1 MVAVLDQ
8 PAAGLSV
15 LVCARCRQQ
24 AERSVVVVVGSPS
37 LTRQS
42 QSDSHSVSNRV
53 SPAGHIETGE
63 REREREQLHHSSESE
78 PECQVRNIQPEIS
91 RDIISA
97 PLRSINCYVSR
108 ATSLL
113 WPERYQILKLLL
125 VGRTGNG
132 NVISNVYMSRV
143 KDGLESL
150 GNLRSIQT
158 SIFHALIHRVSDQ

>member
-1 MVAVLDQ
+1 MVVVAVLDQ

-63 REREREQLHHSSESE
+63 RERENSYTTVVRVSQSVKSEISS
-78 PECQVRNIQPEIS
+78 QRYPEIS
-91 RDIISA
+91 YRLPSA
-97 PLRSINCYVSR
+97 L
-108 ATSLL
+108 
-113 WPERYQILKLLL
+113 
-125 VGRTGNG
+125 
-132 NVISNVYMSRV
+132 
-143 KDGLESL
+143 
-150 GNLRSIQT
+150 
-158 SIFHALIHRVSDQ
+158 